1 MFVIVLTASSNTT
14 WPIQHKQP
22 LYPAEIPGVYLTSDF
37 PVEMTAKIR
46 FFLYTSQKKKKK
58 KKLTHLIRWYANDTC
73 WSPLFPQ
80 LPLLDLSFPLPG
92 ARAAAVLLLRLAGWR
107 ALLVAV
113 VARHGAGGV
122 RRGARSFLRLR
133 RSFLQVGS
141 GRSGVVV
148 LVVEVVLV
156 VRFLLRSLQSWAG
169 GGPSHRV
176 GGGEA
181 VPSWDAPVRVVGLL
195 GARWRSSSSG
205 GGVAVCAVCVAGT
218 HGSTGG
224 CGDVPQHFG
233 SHFLPF
239 CLPLLQKVC
248 RGVWLKPSRSH
259 DPFHKSLKL
268 I

>member
-1 MFVIVLTASSNTT
+1 
-14 WPIQHKQP
+14 
-22 LYPAEIPGVYLTSDF
+22 
-37 PVEMTAKIR
+37 MTAKIR
-46 FFLYTSQKKKKK
+46 WVFPCRIFFLFLRFKCHK
-58 KKLTHLIRWYANDTC
+58 KKLTHLIGWYADNTC

-92 ARAAAVLLLRLAGWR
+92 ARTAAVLLLRLAGWR

-122 RRGARSFLRLR
+122 RWSARSFLRLR

-141 GRSGVVV
+141 GRSGV
-148 LVVEVVLV
+148 V

-181 VPSWDAPVRVVGLL
+181 VPSWDAPLRVVGEL
-195 GARWRSSSSG
+195 GARWRSSSG
-205 GGVAVCAVCVAGT
+205 GSSVAVCAVCVAGT
-218 HGSTGG
+218 HGSTSG
-224 CGDVPQHFG
+224 CGNVPQHFG

-248 RGVWLKPSRSH
+248 RGVWLKPPSSH
-259 DPFHKSLKL
+259 DPFYKSLKL